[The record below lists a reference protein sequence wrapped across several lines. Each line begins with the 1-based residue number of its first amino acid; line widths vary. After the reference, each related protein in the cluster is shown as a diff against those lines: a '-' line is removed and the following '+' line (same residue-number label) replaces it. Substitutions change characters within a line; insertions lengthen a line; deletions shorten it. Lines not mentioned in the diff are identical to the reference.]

1 VTRIEAIQGDITTL
15 VVDVIVN
22 AANSA
27 LMGGGGVDGTIHRAG
42 GPAILEEC
50 MAIVARQGE
59 LPTGE
64 AVVTTAGRLPARHV
78 IHTVGP
84 IWGSVPE
91 DEAVSL
97 LASCYRTSLDLARD
111 VGSRSVAFPNISTG
125 VYRFPKELAAATA
138 IDAVRLWVVSNPGL
152 MDSVVFV
159 CFDDEN
165 LQLYATRLGGPN

>member
-91 DEAVSL
+91 EDAGSL
-97 LASCYRTSLDLARD
+97 LASCYLTSLDLARD
-111 VGSRSVAFPNISTG
+111 RV
-125 VYRFPKELAAATA
+125 EEC
-138 IDAVRLWVVSNPGL
+138 GL
-152 MDSVVFV
+152 PQHLDRCLS
-159 CFDDEN
+159 
-165 LQLYATRLGGPN
+165 LSQGTRGGDCD